1 MSNFSEKKET
11 DNLQAIIV
19 GLFLIILIATITIF
33 KSKTGGENK
42 LENKPTPTQA
52 ETIDTTKIKSITPEE
67 LAKKIQARTDLIIVD
82 IRDENPYKA
91 EHIIDSINI
100 PSSKLASFPDLVAK
114 NKACILIDASGEIA
128 LINAMADNL
137 SASGY
142 KNIAYLA
149 GGFAS
154 WKNNSNPTISI
165 GNQKSFTDQAKVKYI
180 NSLDLKNK
188 IATEKNL
195 IIIDTRKNTEYATEH
210 LTGAI
215 NIFLD
220 DIEKKRKTIPMGK
233 NIILYD
239 NATLGAFKA
248 ATRLFDLGFSN
259 TLVLSGGLDG
269 WKINGYTTTK

>member
-11 DNLQAIIV
+11 DNLQAILV

-33 KSKTGGENK
+33 KSKTGK
-42 LENKPTPTQA
+42 ENKPENKTASTQP
-52 ETIDTTKIKSITPEE
+52 ETIDATKIKSITPEE
-67 LAKKIQARTDLIIVD
+67 LMKQLRVTTNLIVID
-82 IRDENPYKA
+82 IRDENQYTA

-100 PSSKLASFPDLVAK
+100 PSSKLVLFQEIVAK
-114 NKACILIDASGEIA
+114 NKACVLVDNSGEIA
-128 LINAMADNL
+128 LINAVANDL

-142 KNIAYLA
+142 KNISYLA
-149 GGFAS
+149 GGFTS
-154 WKNNSNPTISI
+154 WKNNFNPTIST

-180 NSLDLKNK
+180 SSLDLKNK
-188 IATEKNL
+188 MDTEKNL
-195 IIIDTRKNTEYATEH
+195 FIIDTRKNTEYATEH

-220 DIEKKRKTIPMGK
+220 DIEKKRRTIPAGK

-248 ATRLFDLGFSN
+248 ATRLFDLGFTN

-269 WKINGYTTTK
+269 WKINKYITTK